1 MKTDYLL
8 PHIFRK
14 VGWFIFIPCSV
25 MIIVSWLGINDWFND
40 DRLSFITLHI
50 GNLSF
55 FAPEQEGRSFFY
67 FAQEDMFSE
76 LVYCLTF
83 ISLYMIA
90 FSKERVEDEYV
101 EHLRMRSLVWALK
114 VNTIFFVI
122 FTWFCFGMVY
132 ITLLMLSMFSIF
144 LLFHFRFLYEL
155 HKRRIDNEE

>member
-25 MIIVSWLGINDWFND
+25 MIMVSWLGINDWFND

-83 ISLYMIA
+83 LSIYDSVFKGKSWGWICWTSPYAFISMGTESKYDFLCNLYMVLLWNGLYHVVNAINVQHISA
-90 FSKERVEDEYV
+90 VSLPFS
-101 EHLRMRSLVWALK
+101 LR
-114 VNTIFFVI
+114 T
-122 FTWFCFGMVY
+122 T
-132 ITLLMLSMFSIF
+132 
-144 LLFHFRFLYEL
+144 
-155 HKRRIDNEE
+155 

>member
-14 VGWFIFIPCSV
+14 IGWFVFIPCWV
-25 MIIVSWLGINDWFND
+25 MIIVSWLGINDWFD
-40 DRLSFITLHI
+40 DDWLSFVTLHI
-50 GNLSF
+50 GNLGF
-55 FAPEQEGRSFFY
+55 FTPEQEGHSFLY
-67 FAQEDMFSE
+67 FAREDMAF
-76 LVYCLTF
+76 V
-83 ISLYMIA
+83 SLYMIA
-90 FSKERVEDEYV
+90 FSKEKVEDEYV

-132 ITLLMLSMFSIF
+132 VTLLLLSMFSIF

-155 HKRRIDNEE
+155 HRRRIHNEE

>member
-14 VGWFIFIPCSV
+14 IGWFVFIPCWV
-25 MIIVSWLGINDWFND
+25 MIIVSWLGINNLFDDDW
-40 DRLSFITLHI
+40 LSFVTLHI
-50 GNLSF
+50 GNLGF
-55 FAPEQEGRSFFY
+55 FTPEQEGHSFLY
-67 FAQEDMFSE
+67 FAREDMFSE
-76 LVYCLTF
+76 IIYCLAF
-83 ISLYMIA
+83 VSLYMIA
-90 FSKERVEDEYV
+90 FSKEKVEDEYV

-132 ITLLMLSMFSIF
+132 VTLLLLSMFSIF

-155 HKRRIDNEE
+155 HRRRIHNEE

>member
-1 MKTDYLL
+1 MKADYLL

-14 VGWFIFIPCSV
+14 IGWIIFTPCCV
-25 MIIVSWLGINDWFND
+25 MILVSWLGINDWFND

-50 GNLSF
+50 GNLNF

-83 ISLYMIA
+83 LSLYMIA
-90 FSKERVEDEYV
+90 FSKNVVEDEYV

-155 HKRRIDNEE
+155 HKRRIGNAE